1 MVLWLFIGFVMAN
14 YSVLIWYMG
23 KFISVDFFLGFI
35 GIVLEIRVTVY
46 FRGRAE

>member
-23 KFISVDFFLGFI
+23 KFISVISSLALSHE
-35 GIVLEIRVTVY
+35 GIVLEIRLY
-46 FRGRAE
+46 FRGRVE